1 MVGVANKIMIN
12 NYIITTLLSK
22 MELFSVILQ
31 SLPSKILSTSAF
43 GPEQSSELFEF
54 AKSVLAFASFPF
66 LQSLLAVS
74 SKLASVVVLFVQSAT
89 HSVTSGSL

>member
-1 MVGVANKIMIN
+1 MANKIMIN
-12 NYIITTLLSK
+12 DYIITTLLSK

-54 AKSVLAFASFPF
+54 AKSVLVFASFP
-66 LQSLLAVS
+66 A
-74 SKLASVVVLFVQSAT
+74 KLASVVVLFVQSAT